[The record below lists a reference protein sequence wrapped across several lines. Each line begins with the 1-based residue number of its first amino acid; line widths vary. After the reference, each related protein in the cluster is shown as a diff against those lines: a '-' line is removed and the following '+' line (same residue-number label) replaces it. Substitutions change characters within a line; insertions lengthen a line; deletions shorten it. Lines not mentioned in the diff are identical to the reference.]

1 MASLEANPII
11 PNRTIVEEVPGW
23 LILYSD
29 GTVER
34 SGPPEAG
41 PLLNPVAPYDE
52 PRNGITVHDLTTDP
66 PIRVYLPEGTT
77 SPGQRLPILL
87 HFHGGGF
94 CLSHP
99 SWLLYHDFYA
109 KVATT
114 LKVAAVLSPV
124 YPLAP
129 EHRLPA
135 AIDSVFSA
143 LLWLRSV
150 GTGEVKQMPVVERL
164 RETIDF
170 SRVFLIGDSA
180 GGNLVHEVCARAGS
194 VGPRLLHPVRVAGGI
209 LLNPGF
215 ARSKRSRSELENPE
229 SPFLNLEMI
238 DKLLTLAVPAGATKD
253 HPYVCPMGKD
263 APAIEGLK
271 MPPLLLVVGDKDLLR
286 DPQLEYYEAM
296 KKAGKEVE
304 LLMSHDMS
312 HIFYLNKFAVEGDPV
327 TGERTKELVQK
338 IKMFVESDQ

>member
-1 MASLEANPII
+1 MASQEANPT
-11 PNRTIVEEVPGW
+11 RTIVEKIPGW
-23 LILYSD
+23 LTLYSD

-41 PLLNPVAPYDE
+41 PLLTPVSPYNE

-66 PIRVYLPEGTT
+66 PIRVYLPEKTI
-77 SPGQRLPILL
+77 SPSPRLPILL

-99 SWLLYHDFYA
+99 SWVLYHDYYA
-109 KVATT
+109 KLATT

-135 AIDSVFSA
+135 AIDAAFSA

-150 GTGEVKQMPVVERL
+150 GTGEVKTTSVIEQL
-164 RETIDF
+164 RETVDF

-180 GGNLVHEVCARAGS
+180 GGILVHEVCARAGS
-194 VGPRLLHPVRVAGGI
+194 IGPGLLHPVRVAGGI

-215 ARSKRSRSELENPE
+215 AMPKRSRSELENPPN
-229 SPFLNLEMI
+229 PFMNMDMI
-238 DKLLTLAVPAGATKD
+238 DKLIALAVPGGSTRD
-253 HPYVCPMGKD
+253 HPYMCPMGKTS
-263 APAIEGLK
+263 PAMEGLK
-271 MPPLLLVVGDKDLLR
+271 MPPLLLAVADLDLLR

-304 LLMSHDMS
+304 LLMSHGMG
-312 HIFYLNKFAVEGDPV
+312 HTFYLNKFAVESDPV
-327 TGERTKELVQK
+327 TSERTTDLVQK
-338 IKMFVESDQ
+338 IKMFVESH